1 MKPLT
6 LEEAIVA
13 EIRESLMVDDRGR
26 PLLDW
31 DAGFNQ
37 AMRFAE
43 SIIRKHIA
51 ALKVEDVQKLI
62 RDNFPLAL
70 SEQSRI
76 AAQSIMSLIRS
87 E

>member
-1 MKPLT
+1 MKPLP
-6 LEEAIVA
+6 LVEAIVA
-13 EIRESLMVDDRGR
+13 ELVSLKSGLVAAAETPWDRHH
-26 PLLDW
+26 
-31 DAGFNQ
+31 DAVIDG
-37 AMRFAE
+37 AI

-51 ALKVEDVQKLI
+51 ALKVEDVQKRI
-62 RDNFPLAL
+62 QDNFQLAL